1 MRVQEGFA
9 VNHANHLA
17 TSACNRSLLGTEAAA
32 QGEQYSE
39 CTKEQYTFLPCPI
52 PAVFPCI
59 GAPDAS
65 LLLPVISFLDGH
77 SLVKVLFGTKLP
89 TAIIIADYP

>member
-1 MRVQEGFA
+1 MLPVA
-9 VNHANHLA
+9 V
-17 TSACNRSLLGTEAAA
+17 
-32 QGEQYSE
+32 
-39 CTKEQYTFLPCPI
+39 LPKNPFSCPI